1 MDPRTQDQI
10 IPTISEFERLT
21 AEINRLRAEIAR
33 LAALRDDLTCRV
45 CPALRAIYEKEIG
58 SVEREILA
66 AKLYLQ
72 EKQRILELL
81 RAQLNRRE
89 TPSYETAAEQAGR
102 EKQAFEEDLRRKAR
116 EGEKTRKNW
125 EKTWWSRSGS
135 GATDEGG
142 ASGDDGF
149 SEEDDGTGAS
159 GRAGSSAGEDG
170 NAGSSRGEDGDADG
184 SRGEDGDAGGSR
196 GEDGDADGHRG
207 EGEESGEDDRD
218 GDTGPARKRNRVAE
232 AIKKLYRRIVKRLH
246 PDARPGGTVT
256 EREKELLNEARAAY
270 ERGDLDALKRIWEEL
285 EGTEQPEERYFDTP
299 EDLEKLRALLVRL
312 QKLTRELKAEISS
325 IRGSFPYTMKE
336 LLENEDLLLEK
347 REALLAELSDIRE
360 ANRQLDRLIELIRA
374 EMGHG

>member
-21 AEINRLRAEIAR
+21 GEINRLRAEIAR

-135 GATDEGG
+135 GATYEGG
-142 ASGDDGF
+142 ASGNDGF
-149 SEEDDGTGAS
+149 SEEDDGTDAS
-159 GRAGSSAGEDG
+159 GRAGSSAGEGG
-170 NAGSSRGEDGDADG
+170 NADG

-312 QKLTRELKAEISS
+312 QKLTRELKTEISS

>member
-21 AEINRLRAEIAR
+21 GEINRLRAEIAR

-135 GATDEGG
+135 GATYEGG
-142 ASGDDGF
+142 A
-149 SEEDDGTGAS
+149 
-159 GRAGSSAGEDG
+159 
-170 NAGSSRGEDGDADG
+170 
-184 SRGEDGDAGGSR
+184 
-196 GEDGDADGHRG
+196 
-207 EGEESGEDDRD
+207 SGEDDRD

-312 QKLTRELKAEISS
+312 QKLTRELKTEISS